1 MFTSKQNHTSFITKM
16 ALHRRSF
23 LRGAGAVLAL
33 PLLDSMTPAFAA
45 PRKATPRL
53 VFMYVPNGINLAM
66 WTPATTGTGFAF
78 SPSLASLEP
87 FRDRVNIL
95 SGLSLHAADRMNDG
109 AGDHSRATGGFLS
122 GCHAKRTQGAD
133 LFLGI
138 TADQVAAKTLGKDN
152 LLPSLELAIDD
163 RNVAPLCDEGYTCAY
178 SNTLSWSSATTPLPM
193 ENNPR
198 LVFERLFGE
207 GGDAKQRT
215 IRIKQDRSILDTVN
229 GSMKQLQS
237 YVGAADRRRLD
248 QYFDAIRQVETRLQR
263 IEAQNAAS
271 PTFGADLNRPL
282 GAPEKF
288 QDHIRLMFDLQVLAF
303 QSDVTR
309 VSTVMFAR
317 ETSGRSYPEV
327 GVPDGHH
334 SVSHHDN
341 NPEKLAKIA
350 KIDAYHVQQAA
361 YFMGKLRDT
370 SDGEASLLDNSMI
383 LYGAGIS
390 NGNVHNHDHLPVFV
404 AGGGAGQLKGGRHIE
419 YKEGTPLANVL
430 RSMLDKA
437 GVPCAG
443 LGESTGVLA
452 EL

>member
-1 MFTSKQNHTSFITKM
+1 MFITKM
-16 ALHRRSF
+16 SLGRRNF
-23 LRGAGAVLAL
+23 LRGVGATLAL
-33 PLLDSMTPAFAA
+33 PLLDAMTPAFAA
-45 PRKATPRL
+45 TRKAVPRL
-53 VFMYVPNGINLAM
+53 TFMYVPNGINLAK
-66 WTPATTGTGFAF
+66 WTPTSTGEGFAF
-78 SPSLASLEP
+78 SPTLAALEP
-87 FRDRVNIL
+87 FRDRVNVL
-95 SGLSLHAADRMNDG
+95 SGLALHSANRMNDG
-109 AGDHSRATGGFLS
+109 AGDHSRATGAFLS

-138 TADQVAAKTLGKDN
+138 TADQVAAKSLGKDN

-163 RNVAPLCDEGYTCAY
+163 RNIAPLCDEGYTCAY

-207 GGDAKQRT
+207 GGDVKQRT
-215 IRIKQDRSILDTVN
+215 IRIREDRSILDAVS
-229 GSMKQLQS
+229 GAMKQLQS
-237 YVGAADRRRLD
+237 NLGAPDRHRMD
-248 QYFDAIRQVETRLQR
+248 QYFDSIRQVETRLQR

-271 PTFGADLNRPL
+271 PTFGAGVARPL

-288 QDHIRLMFDLQVLAF
+288 EEHIRLMFDLQVLAL
-303 QSDVTR
+303 QADITR

-317 ETSGRSYPEV
+317 ETSGRSYPEI

-370 SDGEASLLDNSMI
+370 ADGDASLLDNSML

-390 NGNVHNHDHLPVFV
+390 NGNIHDHDRLPVFL

-419 YKEGTPLANVL
+419 YKDGAPLANVL

-437 GVPCAG
+437 GVHCDG
-443 LGESTGVLA
+443 LGDSTGPLA
-452 EL
+452 EI